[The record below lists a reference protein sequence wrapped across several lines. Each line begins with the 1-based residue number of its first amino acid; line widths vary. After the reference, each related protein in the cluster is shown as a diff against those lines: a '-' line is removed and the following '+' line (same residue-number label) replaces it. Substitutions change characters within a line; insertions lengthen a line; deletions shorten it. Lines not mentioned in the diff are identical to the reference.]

1 MSKVNL
7 NFGPIETTCIPAI
20 DNAMGH
26 INEAVRALQQTSV
39 PGDFYRRT
47 ELLNTIAN
55 LNSYVSSLNNVK
67 GWLVESN
74 KNYNSMIDKLET
86 QANQLPVDQVKKRNS
101 II

>member
-7 NFGPIETTCIPAI
+7 NFGPIEVTCVPAI
-20 DNAMGH
+20 DTAMGH
-26 INEAVRALQQTSV
+26 INEAVRVLQQTSV

-47 ELLNTIAN
+47 ELINIMSN
-55 LNSYVSSLNNVK
+55 LNSYVSSLNNIK

-74 KNYNSMIDKLET
+74 KNYNSMIDKLEL
-86 QANQLPVDQVKKRNS
+86 QANQLPVDQVKRRNS